1 MEFLRITSESSTR
14 IREHNQFS
22 QLRTKLIPTKK
33 TEAGH
38 IFTMTQGEA
47 ASVGST
53 VLRTRFCSLSSI
65 CLAASS
71 TRPNMTAVFQARPYG
86 RFIEI
91 KSNFGLKKTS

>member
-38 IFTMTQGEA
+38 IFTMTQGEG

-71 TRPNMTAVFQARPYG
+71 TRPNMTAVFQAGSYG